1 MYESAGADARR
12 QSQRCRQAALPC
24 PPRVSAAHGHACRIV
39 HDRMHLHL
47 PSPRRTAARVERVPP
62 ARATRIKPSVE
73 SPKSGILVTEV
84 ITFDTIAHRV
94 ILGRS

>member
-1 MYESAGADARR
+1 MVLVASLTLSGAH
-12 QSQRCRQAALPC
+12 
-24 PPRVSAAHGHACRIV
+24 AHVYTFYC
-39 HDRMHLHL
+39 
-47 PSPRRTAARVERVPP
+47 ARVRG
-62 ARATRIKPSVE
+62 TRIKPSVE